1 VAPRSIWKGTIAFG
15 EVVVPVKLF
24 SAVQERAVH
33 FHEVRLSDGC
43 RIVHRRVGSD
53 SGKEIPAKRIG
64 KAYATSRGRQVVL
77 KEDEIAAARGS
88 RPKVIEIEHFVETSQ
103 IDPVYYDRPYILG
116 AQDGCERPLPRIA
129 RCALKRSAK
138 VGIGRFVL
146 RTREQ
151 LVALAPRDG
160 ALELYTMRFAD
171 EVVDHKD
178 LDVPALRREPSAK
191 EMKMAEAVI
200 NTLSESWRPA
210 SHKDRYRDDVLAL
223 IKQKAAGKKVE
234 TPEHETPNVPDD
246 LLAALQESLK
256 GGSGR
261 KKASKVKAKP
271 QRKAPAKPK
280 AKAKTKAGTR

>member
-1 VAPRSIWKGTIAFG
+1 VAARSIWNGTIAFG

-24 SAVQERAVH
+24 SAVQEHAVH

-43 RIVHRRVGSD
+43 RIVHRRVGVE
-53 SGKEIPAKRIG
+53 SGKEVPAKRIG
-64 KAYATSRGRQVVL
+64 KAYETSRGHRVVL
-77 KEDEIAAARGS
+77 EEEEIAAARGS
-88 RPKVIEIEHFVETSQ
+88 RPKVIEIEHFVEAEQ
-103 IDPVYYDRPYILG
+103 IDPVYYDHPYILG
-116 AQDGCERPLPRIA
+116 AQDGGERPYRVLHD
-129 RCALKRSAK
+129 ALKRSAK

-191 EMKMAEAVI
+191 EVKMAEALI
-200 NTLSESWRPA
+200 DTLSESWRPA

-223 IKQKAAGKKVE
+223 IKQKAAGKIVE
-234 TPEHETPNVPDD
+234 TPEHETPKVPDD

-261 KKASKVKAKP
+261 KKASKAKAKP
-271 QRKAPAKPK
+271 RKAPAK